1 MSSEFDKTVHVRDRK
16 TGNIKYVNAYRKY
29 DRGKEG
35 AVYERPPGSGKCFYA
50 DGSPVGET
58 PSFVIAANAKIPE
71 SNVRKVNVKDFE
83 AEIRAKVAD
92 EMKEKIISNQNAQ
105 AAETLVSPE
114 AKVALETKSVPKFE
128 SKVELKTQPKVELKA
143 QPEAAAKEVSFAG
156 EDTKPAPE
164 VGRKV
169 TYAKNAPDPATMS
182 EVEKKAWATS
192 PGGK

>member
-16 TGNIKYVNAYRKY
+16 TGNIKYTQPYRVY
-29 DRGKEG
+29 DRKNGKI
-35 AVYERPPGSGKCFYA
+35 YERPPGSGHCFYA

-71 SNVRKVNVKDFE
+71 PEVRKVNVKEFE

-114 AKVALETKSVPKFE
+114 AKTTLESKSVPKLE
-128 SKVELKTQPKVELKA
+128 PKV

-156 EDTKPAPE
+156 EDTKAVPE

-182 EVEKKAWATS
+182 EVEKKAWATTA